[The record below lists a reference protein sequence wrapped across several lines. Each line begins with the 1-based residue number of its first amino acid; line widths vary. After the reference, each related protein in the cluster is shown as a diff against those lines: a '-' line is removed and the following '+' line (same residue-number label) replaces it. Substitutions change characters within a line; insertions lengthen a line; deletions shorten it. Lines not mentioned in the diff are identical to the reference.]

1 MRSSAAAAAVVL
13 SASIVLAACGG
24 DDSGSAGAGGT
35 EDGPRSITVATSPIA
50 DYAPLYLGVEQG
62 FFEDHGLTVEY
73 ASGGVGTETI
83 ASVLS
88 GSNQFAGVAVPPLLV
103 AQGRGLKVSALTP
116 SSVAPSAEGESTS
129 QLLTT
134 AGSGID
140 SVDDLAGKTI
150 AVNAVKAQAELLT
163 RLAVEQGGGDLG
175 SLQFVE
181 IPFAE
186 MPAALQRGDVD
197 AIAAVEP
204 FINSALSAGAVS
216 VAKLDHALPEGTAL
230 TAFFTSAQLAE
241 SDPEM
246 VEDFKAAMTESL
258 EYAAANPDAVR
269 AIIPEYTQVP
279 AEVAAQIM
287 LPTYGAELD
296 RAGAEA
302 TAEAM
307 QEFGFIDEVPDLD
320 AMLKDAS

>member
-1 MRSSAAAAAVVL
+1 M
-13 SASIVLAACGG
+13 
-24 DDSGSAGAGGT
+24 
-35 EDGPRSITVATSPIA
+35 
-50 DYAPLYLGVEQG
+50 EQG
-62 FFEDHGLTVEY
+62 FFEDHALTVEY